1 MWIIIKFDKKKLN
14 LLKEDFKKKLG
25 DKPIIYEPKVLINV
39 FKNCKRTSKEL
50 NVLGDYLFCYHKKF
64 EDKTSLN
71 KVKFSRGLKY
81 FLEVSSKSQN
91 EIESFILKLKKLEDN
106 DGLIKKNIHELIED
120 KNYKF
125 ISGPFTNQ
133 IFSIIRLQRRNMEVL
148 IGNLKTKIKKNKFL
162 FNPI

>member
-1 MWIIIKFDKKKLN
+1 MWTIIRFKTKQLN
-14 LLKEDFKKKLG
+14 ILKEEFYKKLG
-25 DKPIIYEPKVLINV
+25 KDLIFYNPKILIQSLKKKKFSNIKV
-39 FKNCKRTSKEL
+39 NL
-50 NVLGDYLFCYHKKF
+50 LGDYIFCYHKSFKSIS
-64 EDKTSLN
+64 TLN
-71 KVKFSRGLKY
+71 NLRFSKGLKY

-91 EIESFILKLKKLEDN
+91 EIESFILKLKKLEDT

>member
-91 EIESFILKLKKLEDN
+91 EIESFILKLKKLEDT